1 MKKFFAIVVSILFFP
16 GASYAQ
22 YVNSFD
28 QYGMKTGSYYINGD
42 ITTQYNQY
50 GQKTGSYQ
58 TNGNITNSYDQSGIK
73 TGSFMKNGDITTEYD
88 KYGQIKL
95 FISQLIYP
103 FVEYSSLTIS
113 LLIILKI

>member
-1 MKKFFAIVVSILFFP
+1 MRKFFAIVVSILFFT

-50 GQKTGSYQ
+50 GQKTGSYR
-58 TNGNITNSYDQSGIK
+58 TNGNTTTHYDQYGSK
-73 TGSFMKNGDITTEYD
+73 TGSYR
-88 KYGQIKL
+88 
-95 FISQLIYP
+95 
-103 FVEYSSLTIS
+103 
-113 LLIILKI
+113 